1 MTIGATIKQ
10 LRQEQDI
17 TQEQLADALHN
28 ITGSESVGDR

>member
-17 TQEQLADALHN
+17 TLEQLADALG
-28 ITGSESVGDR
+28 ITLTGVKSVGD